1 MAHSSSARPTNWG
14 RTKCRMAQTRLS
26 VSRSTCSMSWKAIF
40 GRPRR
45 RRWRLATYPSIPRR
59 GWNRFDAKPGSG
71 CYWLPWSFCWQS
83 GISTTDACPCDW
95 AERDQ
100 WRKNLMSQSTLT
112 KPPKRRRKVFNRL
125 VETKVWEKVSYT
137 EYREQVRSVYAGPKG
152 AVLWACSLCSLHTP
166 LGDRMLRRRKFD
178 LRGRKRILD
187 VGSGA
192 GQIVGHLL
200 KYADRDAT
208 ITGCDISPEML
219 RRARGRLRSNRP
231 QIGRASCRE
240 RVESTVEGI
249 AVAD

>member
-1 MAHSSSARPTNWG
+1 
-14 RTKCRMAQTRLS
+14 
-26 VSRSTCSMSWKAIF
+26 
-40 GRPRR
+40 
-45 RRWRLATYPSIPRR
+45 
-59 GWNRFDAKPGSG
+59 
-71 CYWLPWSFCWQS
+71 
-83 GISTTDACPCDW
+83 
-95 AERDQ
+95 
-100 WRKNLMSQSTLT
+100 MSQSTLT
-112 KPPKRRRKVFNRL
+112 KPPKRRRKVFNRI

-219 RRARGRLRSNRP
+219 RRARGRLKSDRP
-231 QIGRASCRE
+231 QFLTADLTRLPFADAAFDCITCGYVLEHLPDARLGLAELARVLAPGGRMLLLTTEDSFGGAWTSRLFLCRTYNRQE
-240 RVESTVEGI
+240 LLQNCRDVGLEPVKELWLSPVHKVFRAGGICVELRRV
-249 AVAD
+249 

>member
-1 MAHSSSARPTNWG
+1 
-14 RTKCRMAQTRLS
+14 
-26 VSRSTCSMSWKAIF
+26 
-40 GRPRR
+40 
-45 RRWRLATYPSIPRR
+45 
-59 GWNRFDAKPGSG
+59 
-71 CYWLPWSFCWQS
+71 
-83 GISTTDACPCDW
+83 
-95 AERDQ
+95 
-100 WRKNLMSQSTLT
+100 MSQSTLT
-112 KPPKRRRKVFNRL
+112 EPPKRRRKVFNRL

-166 LGDRMLRRRKFD
+166 LGDRMLRRRQFD

-219 RRARGRLRSNRP
+219 RRARGRLKSDRP
-231 QIGRASCRE
+231 QFLTADLTRLPFADAAFDCITCGYVLEHLPEAKLGLAELARVLVPGGRMLLLTTEDSFGGAWTSRLFLCRTYNRQE
-240 RVESTVEGI
+240 LLQNCRDVGLEPVKELWLSPVHKVLRAGGICLELGRV
-249 AVAD
+249 